1 MSRTNNEVVVD
12 SHANVTASI
21 QRDSPRGI
29 RGVLTPANP
38 RDQAQL
44 VANLHAESATDIAAA
59 AATFGHAPDEIQSRV
74 ATRLQKRM

>member
-1 MSRTNNEVVVD
+1 MD

-29 RGVLTPANP
+29 RGALTPANP

-44 VANLHAESATDIAAA
+44 VVNLHAESATDIAAA